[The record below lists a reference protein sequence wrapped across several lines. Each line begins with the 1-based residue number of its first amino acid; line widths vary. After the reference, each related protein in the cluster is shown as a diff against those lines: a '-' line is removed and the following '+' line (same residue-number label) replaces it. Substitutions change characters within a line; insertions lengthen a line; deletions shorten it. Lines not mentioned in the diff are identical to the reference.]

1 MKFRVKQKS
10 AISWALADLSP
21 NILRRNWDESLY
33 LAHSAGFAGVGN
45 RRHRQNQEAA
55 LNNVLVNGVEIRPQR
70 LFEPVERGL
79 WVLDLEPSSFPFPS
93 TFPIN

>member
-1 MKFRVKQKS
+1 MSSKNPQYLGPLRIS
-10 AISWALADLSP
+10 APTYCVEIGMNPFTWL
-21 NILRRNWDESLY
+21 ILRGLLGWVIG
-33 LAHSAGFAGVGN
+33 ATAK
-45 RRHRQNQEAA
+45 NQEAA